1 MPAFSQTLQRH
12 LAIPAV
18 LLAVLGTAT
27 GLWAVERP
35 GSNRLSAGA
44 SVTQAREVR
53 TYVVSGSTPGDLMT
67 EMEAKCPP
75 MVAGEK
81 CWATTSWNVTWTYRW
96 QSAGGTCRIT
106 EAAAHVAI
114 VQTYPEWWDPSAGS
128 PRLRD
133 SWEGMLSGLHTHE
146 DGHAENGVRAA
157 EEIASRIRK
166 LAPKEDCED
175 FDHAATRL
183 GYEIAATYRA
193 KDREFDSATNHG
205 ATQIPK
211 LGS

>member
-12 LAIPAV
+12 LAIPAG

-27 GLWAVERP
+27 GLAAIENQ
-35 GSNRLSAGA
+35 GSYRLASGA
-44 SVTQAREVR
+44 TVTQAREVR
-53 TYVVSGSTPGDLMT
+53 SYVVSGATPGDLMS
-67 EMEAKCPP
+67 EMEAKCTP

-96 QSAGGTCRIT
+96 RSAGGTCRIT
-106 EAAAHVAI
+106 EAAAHVHI
-114 VQTYPEWWDPSAGS
+114 LQTFPEWWDPSAGS

-133 SWEGMLSGLHTHE
+133 SWESMLAGLRTHE

-157 EEIASRIRK
+157 EEIASGIRK

-175 FDHAATRL
+175 FDHAATQL
-183 GYEIAATYRA
+183 GYGIAATYRA